1 MDVGCWLLKT
11 TSANLLK
18 NCVNPVWGLL
28 YSDGASVFLLPI
40 SSVDDQ
46 SYLLPKVLKLEN
58 VGLIHDLS
66 CSPCYQNCHYVAVIT
81 SSEAGLKVSV
91 WETKEEEINE
101 PFKNSRDAYI
111 CGIPLPQGQGLAW
124 HPINN
129 VLCTVCQNEAF
140 IFSNDSQTGALEKI
154 KSFSGAERFTSC
166 CWNYSG
172 SLLIFATH
180 SKLLFYNFT
189 CDTTDPCE
197 PVFSFVIGKV
207 CSLETPVS
215 NASAASNSLV
225 ASSQLLLIGYNAID
239 GKPYIMTKIDIE
251 EILTP
256 NIMVYEEIN
265 SLCIVASSCSSRIQL
280 LSIEKI
286 PIAKITE
293 MVLEKGKVPKG
304 IAISNFNNTKLLW
317 LLSGQSCED
326 CTASL
331 NIPDDDYISCNMTF
345 RVIALKSLL
354 GPEKR
359 FIVQEK
365 DFASCFDR
373 RNTRHCSENLI
384 KLPERLPPP
393 ESVPIKSETIPRLV
407 SKIPETAKVT
417 PKVLSQPANKS
428 PEIYKSVPKVS
439 PQPVSKVSETAKV
452 APKKQYCDKAVEVHL
467 DRADLGNDLE
477 NDDNKSVLS
486 YYSAESVTMPKKAEL
501 LNSSSNEDYYSIE
514 HYSSM
519 SRGSTLRGNTSLE
532 RKIFDIEKCVLD
544 MFETHST
551 ELNDIKVELKE
562 LKKAVSNIS
571 ALHYGTSSG
580 TNSPSNAQLLCHIQ
594 ELQHSVHVVENKLDT
609 MSIDINSRMKHQD
622 RKLSMIRKELNTL
635 LSKYT

>member
-91 WETKEEEINE
+91 WETIEEEINE
-101 PFKNSRDAYI
+101 PFKNSKDAYI

-207 CSLETPVS
+207 CSLETVDQTRLLCAIELPLSDVIRHQVENISHDASALEPVS
-215 NASAASNSLV
+215 NASAASEV
-225 ASSQLLLIGYNAID
+225 
-239 GKPYIMTKIDIE
+239 
-251 EILTP
+251 
-256 NIMVYEEIN
+256 N

-304 IAISNFNNTKLLW
+304 IAVSNFNNTKLLW

-331 NIPDDDYISCNMTF
+331 NIPDDEYISCNMTF

-373 RNTRHCSENLI
+373 RNTRHCSESLI

-407 SKIPETAKVT
+407 NKTPETAKVA
-417 PKVLSQPANKS
+417 PKVISQPANKS
-428 PEIYKSVPKVS
+428 PEIYKAVPKVT
-439 PQPVSKVSETAKV
+439 PQPVSKVPEMAKV
-452 APKKQYCDKAVEVHL
+452 APKKHYCDKAVEVHL